1 MDSFIVVLDDG
12 VEVDDEND
20 IVENENIEV
29 EDTTED
35 FMISFDDEPLTEYP
49 RDLGR
54 YTNYDGLDLNKI
66 RREGMRAFRNKEEN
80 DG

>member
-12 VEVDDEND
+12 

-29 EDTTED
+29 EDTNED

-54 YTNYDGLDLNKI
+54 FTNYDGLDLNKI
-66 RREGMRAFRNKEEN
+66 HREGMKAFRDQEAEK
-80 DG
+80 DGN

>member
-1 MDSFIVVLDDG
+1 MVSFIVVLDDD
-12 VEVDDEND
+12 VEVEDEND
-20 IVENENIEV
+20 IVESIEV

-66 RREGMRAFRNKEEN
+66 HQVGMKAFRNKEEN